1 MDQIKSYNGLWR
13 LNEHGDL
20 SFLFYF
26 SEQTLVGNIYV
37 KSLRKI
43 LDNFL
48 SEDSPQGR
56 NKKGNTIRL
65 DFRRLQRS
73 FQASLPLDS
82 QTCEKCQAN

>member
-1 MDQIKSYNGLWR
+1 MGQIKSYNGLWG

-26 SEQTLVGNIYV
+26 FGTDIGREHLIE
-37 KSLRKI
+37 KCKKKF

-56 NKKGNTIRL
+56 NKKGNTI
-65 DFRRLQRS
+65 
-73 FQASLPLDS
+73 
-82 QTCEKCQAN
+82 